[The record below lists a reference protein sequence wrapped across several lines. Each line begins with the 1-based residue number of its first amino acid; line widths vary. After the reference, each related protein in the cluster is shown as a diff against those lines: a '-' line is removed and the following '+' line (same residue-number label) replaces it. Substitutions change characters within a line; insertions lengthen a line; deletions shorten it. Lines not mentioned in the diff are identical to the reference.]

1 MRSVLLLLKA
11 RPGGKGGCRQ
21 TRAHQTRFTSEEDA
35 SMAKHTFL
43 VLTNP
48 VEGRDAD
55 YNDWYTNQHI
65 PDVVSVPGIVA
76 AQRFKL
82 NDFQMAGAPSPWKYL
97 AIYEIETDDLKATF
111 DAMQARIGTDQMVMT
126 DALDMEKLGTFVFT
140 PITKM
145 TTTEEVA
152 RSRRKA
158 S

>member
-1 MRSVLLLLKA
+1 
-11 RPGGKGGCRQ
+11 
-21 TRAHQTRFTSEEDA
+21 
-35 SMAKHTFL
+35 MAKHTFL

-48 VEGRDAD
+48 VAGKEKE
-55 YNDWYTNQHI
+55 YNEWYTNQHI

-82 NDFQMAGAPSPWKYL
+82 ADFQMGTGAPSPWKYL

-126 DALDMEKLGTFVFT
+126 DALDMSSVGGFIYS
-140 PITKM
+140 PITQR

-152 RSRRKA
+152 RMRRKA

>member
-1 MRSVLLLLKA
+1 
-11 RPGGKGGCRQ
+11 
-21 TRAHQTRFTSEEDA
+21 
-35 SMAKHTFL
+35 MAKHTFL

-48 VEGRDAD
+48 VEDKD
-55 YNDWYTNQHI
+55 KEYNDWYTNQHI

-76 AQRFKL
+76 AQRFRL
-82 NDFQMAGAPSPWKYL
+82 ADFQMGTGAPSPWKYL

-111 DAMQARIGTDQMVMT
+111 DGMQALVGTDKMVMT
-126 DALDMEKLGTFVFT
+126 DALDLSSVGGFIFS

-145 TTTEEVA
+145 VTTEEVA

>member
-1 MRSVLLLLKA
+1 
-11 RPGGKGGCRQ
+11 
-21 TRAHQTRFTSEEDA
+21 
-35 SMAKHTFL
+35 MAKHTFL

-48 VEGRDAD
+48 VEGKDKE

-76 AQRFKL
+76 AQRFRL
-82 NDFQMAGAPSPWKYL
+82 ADFQMGNGAPSPWKYL

-111 DAMQARIGTDQMVMT
+111 DGMQALVGTDKMVMT
-126 DALDMEKLGTFVFT
+126 DALDLNNVGGFIFS

-145 TTTEEVA
+145 ITTEEVA
-152 RSRRKA
+152 RARRKA

>member
-1 MRSVLLLLKA
+1 
-11 RPGGKGGCRQ
+11 
-21 TRAHQTRFTSEEDA
+21 
-35 SMAKHTFL
+35 MAKHTFL

-48 VEGRDAD
+48 VEGKDKE
-55 YNDWYTNQHI
+55 YNEWYTNQHI

-76 AQRFKL
+76 AQRFRL
-82 NDFQMAGAPSPWKYL
+82 ADFQMGNGEPSPWKYL

-111 DAMQARIGTDQMVMT
+111 DGMQALVGTDKMVMT
-126 DALDMEKLGTFVFT
+126 DALDMNSVGGFIFT

-145 TTTEEVA
+145 ITTEEVA

>member
-1 MRSVLLLLKA
+1 
-11 RPGGKGGCRQ
+11 
-21 TRAHQTRFTSEEDA
+21 
-35 SMAKHTFL
+35 MAKHTFL

-48 VEGRDAD
+48 VEGKDKE

-76 AQRFKL
+76 AQRFRL
-82 NDFQMAGAPSPWKYL
+82 ADFQMGTGAPSPWKYL

-111 DAMQARIGTDQMVMT
+111 DGMQALVGTDKMVIT
-126 DALDMEKLGTFVFT
+126 DALDMNSVGDFIFS

-145 TTTEEVA
+145 VTTEEVA
-152 RSRRKA
+152 RARRKA